1 MRLTMKQKP
10 KVNNVSLAV
19 ISVMELVLAYLLIT
33 LAINDGNLI
42 LYAIT
47 ILLVINFIENIVLL
61 VKRIIKS
68 HAQRRTA

>member
-1 MRLTMKQKP
+1 MKQKP